1 MDYGN
6 KWVIGF
12 GTMPYIVI
20 SYTFF
25 SFIPN
30 LPVVILAI
38 ASFIIST
45 ICYQK
50 LILTASKSKQCNRF
64 WLFFTSPII
73 IIIGLMYV

>member
-1 MDYGN
+1 MDYEN

-12 GTMPYIVI
+12 GTIPYIVI

-30 LPVVILAI
+30 VPVAFLAV

-45 ICYQK
+45 IGYQK
-50 LILTASKSKQCNRF
+50 LIIASPKYKQRNRF

-73 IIIGLMYV
+73 ITIGLMYV